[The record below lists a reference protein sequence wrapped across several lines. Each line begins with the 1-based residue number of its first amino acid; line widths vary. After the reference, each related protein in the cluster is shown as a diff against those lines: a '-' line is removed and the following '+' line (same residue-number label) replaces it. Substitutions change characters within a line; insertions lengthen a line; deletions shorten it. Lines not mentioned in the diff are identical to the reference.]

1 MRNASGPSAKRN
13 MRKIRSTNAVRKKLI
28 TAIVTAALLIAGCSD
43 TANASAGQENTMVL
57 VGSGQEY
64 LIYADNDTGVMY
76 LYIQISTGGGLTVML
91 NADGTPKIWQGEE

>member
-1 MRNASGPSAKRN
+1 MQI
-13 MRKIRSTNAVRKKLI
+13 MRKKLI
-28 TAIVTAALLIAGCSD
+28 TAIITVALLIAGCSD
-43 TANASAGQENTMVL
+43 TANVSAGQENTMVL

-76 LYIQISTGGGLTVML
+76 LYITISTGGGLTVML

>member
-13 MRKIRSTNAVRKKLI
+13 MRKIRRTNAVRKKLI
-28 TAIVTAALLIAGCSD
+28 TAIIIATLLIAGCSD
-43 TANASAGQENTMVL
+43 TANVSAGQENTMVL

-76 LYIQISTGGGLTVML
+76 LYITISTGGGLTVML

>member
-13 MRKIRSTNAVRKKLI
+13 MRKIRRTNAVRKKLI
-28 TAIVTAALLIAGCSD
+28 TAIITATLLIAGCSD
-43 TANASAGQENTMVL
+43 TANVSAGQENTMVL

-64 LIYADNDTGVMY
+64 LIFADSDTGVMY
-76 LYIQISTGGGLTVML
+76 LYITISTGGGLTVML